1 MQLLFLRKQEVPG
14 FDTWLKKSRDQSICP
29 EIQNELLQIMGLSVL
44 RKVAGRLPG
53 QYYTIMAD
61 ETTDIS
67 NTEQLVLCLRFVDNQ
82 LVSHEEF
89 IGLHSMDDT
98 TSESITRTIEDI
110 LLRLSLP
117 LENCLGQCYDR
128 ASSMADCNTGVS
140 TNLLAKEGEH
150 YIHVVF

>member
-1 MQLLFLRKQEVPG
+1 
-14 FDTWLKKSRDQSICP
+14 
-29 EIQNELLQIMGLSVL
+29 MGLSIL

-61 ETTDIS
+61 EMTDVS
-67 NTEQLVLCLRFVDNQ
+67 NTEKLVLCLRFVDNQ
-82 LVSHEEF
+82 EFEEF

-98 TSESITRTIEDI
+98 TAESITRTIEDI

-128 ASSMADCNTGVS
+128 ASSMADCKTGVS

-150 YIHVVF
+150 YIHVVI